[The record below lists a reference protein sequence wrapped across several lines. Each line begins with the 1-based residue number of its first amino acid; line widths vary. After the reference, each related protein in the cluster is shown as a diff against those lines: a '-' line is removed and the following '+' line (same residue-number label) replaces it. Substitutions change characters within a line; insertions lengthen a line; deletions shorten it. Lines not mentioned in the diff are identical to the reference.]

1 MKKIILWGILPLVSV
16 ALVFGGLFW
25 YSNQTR
31 TQAAKSS
38 PSVTPQNTAET
49 ADPTC
54 ELLQG
59 MWISDD
65 AYLETLVFR
74 EDGRFEFHYAV
85 YEEAERA
92 EEPIFKT
99 YQTLEGTYSVISAT
113 TDSKGRYP
121 FLLHMNPAEQPQ
133 DSTRAEQLMQEEE
146 WVILDLIDKYQ
157 LETSAQSGEEEPLRF
172 VKKISGQ

>member
-1 MKKIILWGILPLVSV
+1 MKKIILWGILLLVFA

-25 YSNQTR
+25 YSSQTR
-31 TQAAKSS
+31 TKAAKSK
-38 PSVTPQNTAET
+38 PTVTPQNTAET
-49 ADPTC
+49 ADPTR

-59 MWISDD
+59 MWIGDD
-65 AYLETLVFR
+65 AYLETLIFR
-74 EDGRFEFHYAV
+74 ENGRFEFHYAV

-92 EEPIFKT
+92 EEPIFKA
-99 YQTLEGTYSVISAT
+99 YQTLEGTYSVICAA
-113 TDSKGRYP
+113 DSKGRYP

-133 DSTRAEQLMQEEE
+133 DSTRAEKLLQTEE

-157 LETSAQSGEEEPLRF
+157 LQTSAQPEEEESLRF